1 MPEYK
6 SVNGRWVPVDAK
18 PAPQAEVVK
27 EEPKEEP
34 KAAPE
39 PVAEAK
45 PEEPKEEAP
54 RRRARTRQ

>member
-6 SVNGRWVPVDAK
+6 SVNGRWVPVDKA
-18 PAPQAEVVK
+18 PAPQAEVIK
-27 EEPKEEP
+27 EEPKEEL

-45 PEEPKEEAP
+45 PEEEKP
-54 RRRARTRQ
+54 RRRRSRQ